1 MAGTVT
7 NAGVTISGQL
17 VMAGAR
23 EGQFVN
29 PTTDKAIFLFESKPN
44 DKLTFTAIGE
54 PAAGWPEVTLELCPG
69 TRSAEDAAG
78 GKPTAPIP
86 ESGRPR

>member
-7 NAGVTISGQL
+7 NAGTTIAGQL
-17 VMAGAR
+17 IIAGAR
-23 EGQFVN
+23 EGQFIN
-29 PTTDKAIFLFESKPN
+29 PVSDKAIFLFENKPN

-54 PAAGWPEVTLELCPG
+54 PASGWPEVTLELCPG
-69 TRSAEDAAG
+69 TRSAADAAG
-78 GKPTAPIP
+78 GAPTAPIP